1 MTERKKKILFIMVA
15 MGDGIFTYI
24 VDLTNKLLNKYDMY
38 IAYTLQRQT
47 PAIYKEYFYPR
58 IHLMKVE
65 NFARFINP
73 TKNFKAMLEMKKIK
87 KEIKL
92 DIIHLHP
99 SKAGAIGC
107 VIVNEKKN
115 LIFYAPHAYSFLIKN
130 HSKPKRMIFK
140 TIETLFAKTNGTTIN
155 YSKGEHEATLK
166 LTKKVEHVNNGIKTG
181 DDEMVERAF
190 DDMLSEY
197 NTKVMGHRYST
208 IYLKTIRG
216 DKLTDVISFPA
227 NEMAVAA

>member
-24 VDLTNKLLNKYDMY
+24 VDLTNKLLNKYGMY
-38 IAYTLQRQT
+38 ITYALQRQT

-58 IHLMKVE
+58 IHFIKVK

-87 KEIKL
+87 EEKKL

-99 SKAGAIGC
+99 S
-107 VIVNEKKN
+107 
-115 LIFYAPHAYSFLIKN
+115 
-130 HSKPKRMIFK
+130 
-140 TIETLFAKTNGTTIN
+140 
-155 YSKGEHEATLK
+155 
-166 LTKKVEHVNNGIKTG
+166 KKVEHVNNGIKTG

-197 NTKVMGHRYST
+197 NMKFMGQRYST
-208 IYLKTIRG
+208 IYLKTIRR
-216 DKLTDVISFPA
+216 DKLTDVILFPA